1 MRKMEN
7 DIEELRNLII
17 KKDVP
22 IDKLCTIISTNPI
35 IQEKIFIELF
45 NNETNEEIK
54 KQLKDICL
62 RLIDL
67 TEFVYNANYNLKF
80 DELFDENKIEEILK
94 SIEKRLSKIE

>member
-1 MRKMEN
+1 MKN
-7 DIEELRNLII
+7 DIEELRKLII
-17 KKDVP
+17 NKDVP
-22 IDKLCTIISTNPI
+22 IDKLCAIISNNPI
-35 IQEKIFIELF
+35 IQGKIFIELF

-67 TEFVYNANYNLKF
+67 TEFVYNTNYNLKF
-80 DELFDENKIEEILK
+80 SEIFNENKIEDILK

>member
-1 MRKMEN
+1 MKNEI
-7 DIEELRNLII
+7 DELRNLII
-17 KKDVP
+17 KKDVSF
-22 IDKLCTIISTNPI
+22 DKLCTIIRDNPI
-35 IQEKIFIELF
+35 IQGKILIELF

-67 TEFVYNANYNLKF
+67 TEFVQDTNYNLKF
-80 DELFDENKIEEILK
+80 DELFVENKIEEILK

>member
-1 MRKMEN
+1 MKN
-7 DIEELRNLII
+7 DIVELRNLII

-22 IDKLCTIISTNPI
+22 IDKLCTIISNNPI
-35 IQEKIFIELF
+35 IQGKIFIELF

-67 TEFVYNANYNLKF
+67 TEFVYNTNYNLK
-80 DELFDENKIEEILK
+80 FDENKIEEILK
-94 SIEKRLSKIE
+94 SIEKRLSKID

>member
-1 MRKMEN
+1 MKN
-7 DIEELRNLII
+7 DIEELKNLII

-22 IDKLCTIISTNPI
+22 IDKLCVIISNNPI
-35 IQEKIFIELF
+35 IQGKIFIELF

-67 TEFVYNANYNLKF
+67 TEFVYNTNYNLKF
-80 DELFDENKIEEILK
+80 SEIFNENKIEDILK
-94 SIEKRLSKIE
+94 IIEKRLSKIE

>member
-1 MRKMEN
+1 MKN
-7 DIEELRNLII
+7 DIEELKNLII

-22 IDKLCTIISTNPI
+22 IDKLCTIISNNPI
-35 IQEKIFIELF
+35 IKGRIFIELF

-67 TEFVYNANYNLKF
+67 TEFVYNTNYNLK
-80 DELFDENKIEEILK
+80 FDENKIEEILK